1 MERKKENNLK
11 EYEARAE
18 ELVSMTLG
26 VCEQQIAV
34 RENQGEA
41 LSSAAMCVRDSV
53 KTFLA
58 VTRLPHA
65 EKTEGE

>member
-1 MERKKENNLK
+1 MEQQKKNSLK

-26 VCEQQIAV
+26 VCEQQIAKCG
-34 RENQGEA
+34 NQEEV
-41 LSSAAMCVRDSV
+41 LSSAAMCVRDSL

-65 EKTEGE
+65 DKTEGE